1 MAGRL
6 RDAVCRL
13 SIEWNEVGLGT
24 LVQLKRASFP
34 ISMFCADTAP
44 DQMPS
49 QLINFRN
56 CEGDIK
62 GEFDLYRGFP
72 GGSVVKNLPAN
83 TGDSEN
89 EGSIPGLGRFPGGGN
104 GNLLLYSCLE
114 NPTDRGAWRATVHEV
129 TESQTRFSNST

>member
-1 MAGRL
+1 MAGLL

-13 SIEWNEVGLGT
+13 SIEWNGVGLGT
-24 LVQLKRASFP
+24 LMQLKRASFP

-83 TGDSEN
+83 TGDS
-89 EGSIPGLGRFPGGGN
+89 GDIQYL
-104 GNLLLYSCLE
+104 CLE
-114 NPTDRGAWRATVHEV
+114 NPMDRELDRLQSRGHKELT
-129 TESQTRFSNST
+129 